1 MDGRLNSAAPR
12 GGRTPPWGRPG
23 AGVDPPTIKRSL
35 AWDGL
40 LAVLLAALALLLL
53 AALSRQLPPQ
63 LFTREGLDAWF
74 QSDLPRVLAN
84 MVDSQ
89 SNHFRT
95 KVHPI
100 ASILIHPTVT
110 GLRVLWPGSDLQAAM
125 RFMGLVAALWVV
137 SFYALC
143 RLLGAGRF
151 VAFSFSLL
159 AIASAGFQFWFS
171 VPETF
176 GIGSLTLLWVLLVA
190 ALAVHRPVGD
200 RLLVAASI
208 ASLSITV
215 TNWVAGLALAV
226 VQRPWRRALGI
237 SAIAFVIVAILTV
250 PQRFFYS
257 FAKFFFLGSREEADY
272 MNLEQSGTVLHKL
285 AGMFWHPISLP
296 EVLLA
301 KASEAPKLNWLT
313 VQLSAPG
320 SGSWAGM
327 LALGLWTLLLA
338 AGTHGLLRS
347 PQWHVFGK
355 VLGLTLAAQVVLHL
369 VYGEETFL
377 YAAHFLPLLMALAV
391 FAARSLPG
399 PVAGCIALLTAGLA
413 AFNNAAT
420 YEAAAR
426 LLQHA
431 R

>member
-1 MDGRLNSAAPR
+1 MR
-12 GGRTPPWGRPG
+12 
-23 AGVDPPTIKRSL
+23 RSL

-40 LAVLLAALALLLL
+40 LAALLAALALLLL

-63 LFTREGLDAWF
+63 LFTREGGLDAWF

-100 ASILIHPTVT
+100 ASILIHPAVT

-143 RLLGAGRF
+143 RLLSAGRF

-413 AFNNAAT
+413 AFNNAAM

>member
-1 MDGRLNSAAPR
+1 MNTR
-12 GGRTPPWGRPG
+12 
-23 AGVDPPTIKRSL
+23 RSL
-35 AWDGL
+35 AWD
-40 LAVLLAALALLLL
+40 VLLAALLAALAVLLL
-53 AALSRQLPPQ
+53 AQLSRQLPAQ
-63 LFTREGLDAWF
+63 LFGREGLDAWF
-74 QSDLPRVLAN
+74 HADLPRVVAN
-84 MVDSQ
+84 MVDAQ
-89 SNHFRT
+89 SNHYRT

-100 ASILIHPTVT
+100 ASILIHPLVT
-110 GLRVLWPGSDLQAAM
+110 AMRALWPGSDLQVAM
-125 RFMGLVAALWVV
+125 RFAAIVAALWVM

-151 VAFSFSLL
+151 VATGFSLL

-190 ALAVHRPVGD
+190 ALAAHRPVSDG
-200 RLLVAASI
+200 LLLAASI

-226 VQRPWRRALGI
+226 VQRPWRRALAI
-237 SAIAFVIVAILTV
+237 SALAFAIVAIV
-250 PQRFFYS
+250 SVAQRFLYS

-272 MNLEQSGTVLHKL
+272 MNLEQSGTLLHKL

-301 KASEAPKLNWLT
+301 KVSDAPKLNWIS

-327 LALGLWTLLLA
+327 LALGLWTLLLV
-338 AGTHGLLRS
+338 AGVHGLVRS
-347 PQWHVFGK
+347 PQWHAFGK
-355 VLGLTLAAQVVLHL
+355 VLALTLAAQVALHL

-391 FAARSLPG
+391 FSARSLSG
-399 PVAGCIALLTAGLA
+399 PVAASIALLTAGLA
-413 AFNNAAT
+413 AFNNTAM

-426 LLQHA
+426 LLRQGQ
-431 R
+431 

>member
-1 MDGRLNSAAPR
+1 MDGRLNMPAA
-12 GGRTPPWGRPG
+12 
-23 AGVDPPTIKRSL
+23 AGVGASMTKRSL
-35 AWDGL
+35 VWDAL
-40 LAVLLAALALLLL
+40 LAASLAALALWLLL
-53 AALSRQLPPQ
+53 ALSRQLPPQ
-63 LFTREGLDAWF
+63 LFRPEGLDAWF
-74 QSDLPRVLAN
+74 QADLPRVLAN

-89 SNHFRT
+89 SNHYRT

-100 ASILIHPTVT
+100 ASILIHPLVA
-110 GLRVLWPGSDLQAAM
+110 GLRALWPGTDLQAAM
-125 RFMGLVAALWVV
+125 RFTALVAVLWVL
-137 SFYALC
+137 SFFALC

-151 VAFSFSLL
+151 TAASFSLL
-159 AIASAGFQFWFS
+159 AISSAGFQFWFS

-190 ALAVHRPVGD
+190 ALAAHRPLSD
-200 RLLVAASI
+200 RLLVVASI

-226 VQRPWRRALGI
+226 VQRPWRRALAI
-237 SAIAFVIVAILTV
+237 SAIAFAIVALLTV
-250 PQRFFYS
+250 PQRFLYR

-272 MNLEQSGTVLHKL
+272 IGLQESGTVLHKL

-296 EVLLA
+296 EVLA

-338 AGTHGLLRS
+338 AGVHGLLRS
-347 PQWHVFGK
+347 PQWHAFGK

-399 PVAGCIALLTAGLA
+399 PVAAVIALSTAGLA
-413 AFNNAAT
+413 AFNNAAM

>member
-1 MDGRLNSAAPR
+1 M
-12 GGRTPPWGRPG
+12 T
-23 AGVDPPTIKRSL
+23 KRSL
-35 AWDGL
+35 AWDAL
-40 LAVLLAALALLLL
+40 LAALLAALALWLLL
-53 AALSRQLPPQ
+53 TLSRQLPPQ
-63 LFTREGLDAWF
+63 LFRPEGLDAWF
-74 QSDLPRVLAN
+74 QADLPRVLAN

-89 SNHFRT
+89 SNHYRT

-100 ASILIHPTVT
+100 ASILIHPLVAA
-110 GLRVLWPGSDLQAAM
+110 LRALWPGSDLQAAM
-125 RFMGLVAALWVV
+125 RFTVLVAVLWVV

-143 RLLGAGRF
+143 RLLGTGRF
-151 VAFSFSLL
+151 VAASFSLL
-159 AIASAGFQFWFS
+159 AISSAGFQFWFS

-176 GIGSLTLLWVLLVA
+176 GVGSLTLLWVLLVA
-190 ALAVHRPVGD
+190 ALAAHRPVSD
-200 RLLVAASI
+200 RLLIAASI

-226 VQRPWRRALGI
+226 VQRPWRRALAI
-237 SAIAFVIVAILTV
+237 SAIAFAIVALLTV
-250 PQRFFYS
+250 PQRFLYS
-257 FAKFFFLGSREEADY
+257 FAKFFFLGSREEVDY
-272 MNLEQSGTVLHKL
+272 MGLQESGTVLNQL

-301 KASEAPKLNWLT
+301 QASEAPKLNWLT

-399 PVAGCIALLTAGLA
+399 PVAACIALLTAGLA
-413 AFNNAAT
+413 AFNNVAM
-420 YEAAAR
+420 YETAAR
-426 LLQHA
+426 LLQHT

>member
-1 MDGRLNSAAPR
+1 M
-12 GGRTPPWGRPG
+12 
-23 AGVDPPTIKRSL
+23 KRSL
-35 AWDGL
+35 VWDAL
-40 LAVLLAALALLLL
+40 LAALLAALALWLLL
-53 AALSRQLPPQ
+53 ALSGQLPPQ
-63 LFTREGLDAWF
+63 LFRPEGLDAWF
-74 QSDLPRVLAN
+74 QADLPRVLAN

-89 SNHFRT
+89 SNHYRT

-100 ASILIHPTVT
+100 ASILIHPLVT
-110 GLRVLWPGSDLQAAM
+110 GLRALWPGTDLQAAM
-125 RFMGLVAALWVV
+125 RFTALVAALWVV
-137 SFYALC
+137 SFFALC

-151 VAFSFSLL
+151 AAASFSLL
-159 AIASAGFQFWFS
+159 AISSAGFQFWFS

-190 ALAVHRPVGD
+190 ALAAHRPVSD
-200 RLLVAASI
+200 RLLLAASV

-237 SAIAFVIVAILTV
+237 SAIAFAIVALLTV
-250 PQRFFYS
+250 PQRFLYR

-272 MNLEQSGTVLHKL
+272 IGLQESGTVLNKL

-313 VQLSAPG
+313 VQLSTPG

-338 AGTHGLLRS
+338 AGVHGLLRS
-347 PQWHVFGK
+347 PQWHAFGK

-399 PVAGCIALLTAGLA
+399 PAAAAIALATAALA
-413 AFNNAAT
+413 AFNNAAM

>member
-1 MDGRLNSAAPR
+1 M
-12 GGRTPPWGRPG
+12 
-23 AGVDPPTIKRSL
+23 KRSL
-35 AWDGL
+35 AWDAL
-40 LAVLLAALALLLL
+40 LAALLAALALMLL

-63 LFTREGLDAWF
+63 LFTREAGLDAWF
-74 QSDLPRVLAN
+74 HSDLPRVLSN

-100 ASILIHPTVT
+100 ASILIHPMVT

-125 RFMGLVAALWVV
+125 RFMALVAALWVV

-151 VAFSFSLL
+151 VACSFSLL
-159 AIASAGFQFWFS
+159 AIASAAFQFWFS

-301 KASEAPKLNWLT
+301 KVSDAPKLNWLT

-347 PQWHVFGK
+347 PQWHAFGK
-355 VLGLTLAAQVVLHL
+355 VLGLTLAAQVALHL

-399 PVAGCIALLTAGLA
+399 PVAACIALLTAGLA
-413 AFNNAAT
+413 AFNNAAM

>member
-1 MDGRLNSAAPR
+1 MDGRLNV
-12 GGRTPPWGRPG
+12 TPS
-23 AGVDPPTIKRSL
+23 TTTRSL
-35 AWDGL
+35 AWDAL
-40 LAVLLAALALLLL
+40 LAALLAALALMLL

-63 LFTREGLDAWF
+63 LFKPEGLDAWF
-74 QSDLPRVLAN
+74 QADLPRALAN

-89 SNHFRT
+89 SNHYRT

-100 ASILIHPTVT
+100 ASILIHPLVA
-110 GLRVLWPGSDLQAAM
+110 GLRVLWPGSDLQVAM
-125 RFMGLVAALWVV
+125 RFAALVAALWVI

-143 RLLGAGRF
+143 RLLGTGRF
-151 VAFSFSLL
+151 VALGFSLL

-226 VQRPWRRALGI
+226 VQRPWRRAFAI
-237 SAIAFVIVAILTV
+237 SAIAFVVVAV
-250 PQRFFYS
+250 VSVAQRFLYR

-272 MNLEQSGTVLHKL
+272 VNLEQSGTVLHKL
-285 AGMFWHPISLP
+285 AGMFWHPISVP

-338 AGTHGLLRS
+338 AGVHGLLRS
-347 PQWHVFGK
+347 PQWHAFGK
-355 VLGLTLAAQVVLHL
+355 VLGLTLAAQVALHL
-369 VYGEETFL
+369 IYGEETFL

-399 PVAGCIALLTAGLA
+399 PVAACIALLTAGLA
-413 AFNNAAT
+413 AFNNAAI
-420 YEAAAR
+420 YETAAR

>member
-1 MDGRLNSAAPR
+1 MTKR
-12 GGRTPPWGRPG
+12 G
-23 AGVDPPTIKRSL
+23 L
-35 AWDGL
+35 AWDAL
-40 LAVLLAALALLLL
+40 LAALLAALALWLLL
-53 AALSRQLPPQ
+53 ALSRQLPPQ
-63 LFTREGLDAWF
+63 LFRAEGLDAWF
-74 QSDLPRVLAN
+74 HADLPRVLAN

-89 SNHFRT
+89 SNHYRT

-100 ASILIHPTVT
+100 ASILIHPLVT
-110 GLRVLWPGSDLQAAM
+110 ALRALWPGSDLQAAM
-125 RFMGLVAALWVV
+125 RFTLLVAVLWVV

-143 RLLGAGRF
+143 RLLGTGRF
-151 VAFSFSLL
+151 AAASFSLL
-159 AIASAGFQFWFS
+159 AISSAGFQFWFS

-176 GIGSLTLLWVLLVA
+176 GVGSLTLLWVLLVA
-190 ALAVHRPVGD
+190 ALAAHRPVSD

-215 TNWVAGLALAV
+215 TNWVAGLVLAV
-226 VQRPWRRALGI
+226 VQRPWRRALAI
-237 SAIAFVIVAILTV
+237 SAIAFAIVALLTV

-257 FAKFFFLGSREEADY
+257 FAKFFFLGSREEVDY
-272 MNLEQSGTVLHKL
+272 MGLQESGTVLHKL

-296 EVLLA
+296 DVLLA
-301 KASEAPKLNWLT
+301 QASEAPKLNWLT

-355 VLGLTLAAQVVLHL
+355 VLGLTLAAQVALHL

-377 YAAHFLPLLMALAV
+377 YAAHFLPLLMALSV

-399 PVAGCIALLTAGLA
+399 SVAACIALLTAGLA
-413 AFNNAAT
+413 AFNNVAM
-420 YEAAAR
+420 YETAAR
-426 LLQHA
+426 LLQHT

>member
-1 MDGRLNSAAPR
+1 M
-12 GGRTPPWGRPG
+12 
-23 AGVDPPTIKRSL
+23 KRSL
-35 AWDGL
+35 ALDAL
-40 LAVLLAALALLLL
+40 LAALLAALALMLL

-63 LFTREGLDAWF
+63 LFTREAGLDAWF
-74 QSDLPRVLAN
+74 HSDLPRVLSN

-100 ASILIHPTVT
+100 ASILIHPMVT

-125 RFMGLVAALWVV
+125 RFMALVAALWVV

-151 VAFSFSLL
+151 VACSFSLL
-159 AIASAGFQFWFS
+159 AIASAAFQFWFS

-301 KASEAPKLNWLT
+301 KVSDAPKLNWLT

-347 PQWHVFGK
+347 PQWHAFGK
-355 VLGLTLAAQVVLHL
+355 VLGLTLAAQVALHL

-399 PVAGCIALLTAGLA
+399 PVAACIALLTAGLA
-413 AFNNAAT
+413 AFNNAAM